1 LDISGERNRTVSFGK
16 QRVSL
21 AEYPARHIAL
31 IKPSAL
37 GDIIHSL
44 PVLSAVR
51 RRYPDAHITW
61 IVNRAYEPLLKGHP
75 HLNATLPFDRGVA
88 KTGWLRAAKS
98 YGGFLAELRRQRFD
112 LVLDLQGL
120 LRSGLMCRATG
131 ATRRVGLGSSR
142 EGARWFYTDVVHVR
156 DFNALHAVDRY
167 WLIAEALGAGDAPK
181 AFVVPLSEEARAWA
195 MEKLQGS
202 PRPLLMTAVGSRW
215 MTKRWPP
222 AHFAALL
229 NHAQN
234 RFGGTA
240 VFVGGGEDREIAR
253 KTTSQLS
260 GAFRDLTGLTS
271 LPQLSAVLSLADVML
286 ANDTGPLHLAAA
298 LGRPVVAP
306 YTCTKIQLN
315 GPYGA
320 ESGARET
327 NVWCQGSYLKHCSR
341 LECMTELTPDR
352 FLPILQEIL
361 HTWQSRCRSG

>member
-1 LDISGERNRTVSFGK
+1 MDLPGERNRTVSLGK
-16 QRVSL
+16 QRIPL
-21 AEYPARHIAL
+21 AGHPARRIAL
-31 IKPSAL
+31 LKPSAL

-44 PVLSAVR
+44 PVLTALR

-61 IVNRAYEPLLKGHP
+61 IVNRAYEPLLNGHP

-88 KTGWLRAAKS
+88 RKGWLRAAKA

-120 LRSGLMCRATG
+120 LRSGLICMATG
-131 ATRRVGLGSSR
+131 ATRRVGLSTSR
-142 EGARWFYTDVVHVR
+142 EGARWFYTDVVPVP

-167 WLIAEALGAGDAPK
+167 WLIAEALGAGKLPK
-181 AFVVPLSEEARAWA
+181 SFVLPESEEARAWA
-195 MEKLQGS
+195 LEKLQGCA
-202 PRPLLMTAVGSRW
+202 RPWLMAAVGSRW

-229 NHAQN
+229 NHAQE

-240 VFVGGGEDREIAR
+240 VFVGGGGDRSIAGQ
-253 KTTSQLS
+253 TATQLS
-260 GAFRDLTGLTS
+260 GAFRDLTGTTS
-271 LPQLSAVLSLADVML
+271 LPQLAAVLALADVML

-298 LGRPVVAP
+298 LGRPIVAP

-320 ESGARET
+320 EAGARET
-327 NVWCQGSYLKHCSR
+327 KVWCQGSYLKRCSR
-341 LECMTELTPDR
+341 LECMAELTPGR
-352 FLPILQEIL
+352 LQPILQEIL
-361 HTWQSRCRSG
+361 QTWQRRCRSA